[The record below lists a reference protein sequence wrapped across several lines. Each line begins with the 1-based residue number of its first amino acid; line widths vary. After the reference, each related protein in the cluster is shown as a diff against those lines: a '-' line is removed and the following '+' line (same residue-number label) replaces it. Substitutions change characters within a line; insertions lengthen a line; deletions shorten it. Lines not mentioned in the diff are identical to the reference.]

1 MAKTVSALS
10 QLSFTTLELPKWS
23 RDRDP
28 ITDRREKVITKL
40 EEQKSLLADPIFTR
54 TVQKRSGVI
63 QKKVAKWWIINGGG
77 TAATFFVRFGHGQVE
92 FAKGKAG
99 ISVPSLDALPT
110 VIDTLITAARAGE
123 LDDKLAAL
131 SEAVRKKI
139 TSKKAA

>member
-40 EEQKSLLADPIFTR
+40 EEQKSLLADPTFTR
-54 TVQKRSGVI
+54 TVQKRSGAI
-63 QKKVAKWWIINGGG
+63 QKKVAKWWIVNGGG
-77 TAATFFVRFGHGQVE
+77 TATFFVRFGHGQVE

-99 ISVPSLDALPT
+99 ISVPSLESLPT

-123 LDDKLAAL
+123 LDAQMAAL
-131 SEAVRKKI
+131 SDAIRKKI
-139 TSKKAA
+139 TRKKAA